1 LLNDPPRDKQGWEIL
16 VKTIL
21 GMARLAV
28 LAGALALTGCVTVE
42 NTLSA
47 NDIAAMKLTGVTVS
61 YAPDALIRWD
71 DGIQAY
77 AASKGI
83 VDPATATAYTPEA
96 KAYMRTLLAPRIKAG
111 VEQAMAGE
119 LNGTRPVRLD
129 LVVRSFTIVPVVQR
143 IVIGGSHDMTAD
155 ANLVD
160 ARTGAI
166 IIANPKLAGMM
177 GGGDGLIGAAVQGAI
192 TNGGQTTVDRLANI
206 YGKTYR
212 NWLLRRAFG

>member
-1 LLNDPPRDKQGWEIL
+1 M
-16 VKTIL
+16 L

-83 VDPATATAYTPEA
+83 VDPAAATTYTPEG
-96 KAYMRTLLAPRIKAG
+96 KAYMRTVLAPRIKAG

-129 LVVRSFTIVPVVQR
+129 LVVHGFTIVPAVQR
-143 IVIGGSHDMTAD
+143 IVLGGHHDMTAD

-166 IIANPKLAGMM
+166 IIANPKLAGVMA
-177 GGGDGLIGAAVQGAI
+177 GGEGLIGAAVQGAM

-212 NWLLRRAFG
+212 NWLLRKTFG